1 MTSSASSA
9 TVPSDFPMQIKD
21 SGYCGRSMIMPG
33 AFLWNYG
40 GYSVPIYCSIIQTE
54 PYSAFRDVEDGY
66 LVLPGFKL
74 VAYNYYDYYDTDDQ
88 EDNNNDYSIPYD
100 NTSGSEIKYWTT
112 PQGYANY
119 VASIKLYYKGSLISQ
134 DSFERSMSGS
144 YPTNTNNKGYIW
156 YQDYDNKRTI
166 RQAYVT
172 DEGSNQSGH
181 RDGGYL
187 KSNPDLKGNNFP
199 FRSSESNNQANQAQV
214 IPGAWGLNW
223 NNSSFPIFGNQKF
236 GSTPHFNDSID
247 HILLLPHFGIK
258 LHVDANFTSGHDEYK
273 NNTGEVVNV
282 NPINSND
289 WASAVQL
296 YYNARGFAT
305 NQSFDNQELVMS

>member
-1 MTSSASSA
+1 MSSSA
-9 TVPSDFPMQIKD
+9 TVPSNFPMQIID

-33 AFLWNYG
+33 AFLWNSG
-40 GYSVPIYCSIIQTE
+40 GYSVPIYCSIKQTE
-54 PYSAFRDVEDGY
+54 PYSAFRDAEDGY

-74 VAYNYYDYYDTDDQ
+74 VAYNYYDYDSNQGSHD
-88 EDNNNDYSIPYD
+88 YD
-100 NTSGSEIKYWTT
+100 NSGSTDLTIKYFTATT
-112 PQGYANY
+112 SNY
-119 VASIKLYYKGSLISQ
+119 VASIKLYYKGSLIRQ
-134 DSFERSMSGS
+134 DSFERSMSNVF
-144 YPTNTNNKGYIW
+144 PTGWVGFTW
-156 YQDYDNKRTI
+156 YQDYSNNTRTI
-166 RQAYVT
+166 RQGYAT
-172 DEGSNQSGH
+172 HESSSNQPA
-181 RDGGYL
+181 GYL
-187 KSNPDLKGNNFP
+187 TSNPNLKGNKFP
-199 FRSSESNNQANQAQV
+199 FRSSERNNQANQAQV

-236 GSTPHFNDSID
+236 GSTHFDNSID

-258 LHVDANFTSGHDEYK
+258 LHVDDNFTSGHDEYK

-289 WASAVQL
+289 WASSVQL

>member
-1 MTSSASSA
+1 MTSSA
-9 TVPSDFPMQIKD
+9 TVPSDFPMQIED

-40 GYSVPIYCSIIQTE
+40 GYSVPIYCSIKHTE
-54 PYSAFRDVEDGY
+54 LYSAFRDVEDGY

-74 VAYNYYDYYDTDDQ
+74 TAYNLITTTGDYENTDSTEYNNTNGDT
-88 EDNNNDYSIPYD
+88 
-100 NTSGSEIKYWTT
+100 IKYFSTNT
-112 PQGYANY
+112 DKENY
-119 VASIKLYYKGSLISQ
+119 VASIKLEYKGDPIRQ
-134 DSFERSMSGS
+134 DSFERSMTGS
-144 YPTNTNNKGYIW
+144 YPTNNTGYIW
-156 YQDYDNKRTI
+156 YHDYSNNTRTI
-166 RQAYVT
+166 RQADVT
-172 DEGSNQSGH
+172 DESSSH
-181 RDGGYL
+181 EYAGYL
-187 KSNPDLKGNNFP
+187 ESNPNLKGNNFP

-296 YYNARGFAT
+296 YYNAGGFAT
-305 NQSFDNQELVMS
+305 NQSFQTNEHVMS